1 MHDGSIMNGGGMWLG
16 MGIWWILI
24 LVLVL
29 VLVVL
34 GIAAL
39 ARYLFGGRN

>member
-1 MHDGSIMNGGGMWLG
+1 MHDGSFMGGGGMWLG
-16 MGIWWILI
+16 MGLWWILI
-24 LVLVL
+24 L

-39 ARYLFGGRN
+39 ARYVFGGRN

>member
-1 MHDGSIMNGGGMWLG
+1 MHDGSMMGGGMWLG
-16 MGIWWILI
+16 MGIWWVLI
-24 LVLVL
+24 L

-39 ARYLFGGRN
+39 ARYVFGGRS

>member
-1 MHDGSIMNGGGMWLG
+1 MHSGGMMGSGMWLG

-24 LVLVL
+24 LILI
-29 VLVVL
+29 VL

-39 ARYLFGGRN
+39 ARYLFGGRG

>member
-24 LVLVL
+24 LVLV
-29 VLVVL
+29 VL

-39 ARYLFGGRN
+39 ARYLFGGRS

>member
-1 MHDGSIMNGGGMWLG
+1 MHDGGVMGGGMMGGGMWFG

-24 LVLVL
+24 L

-39 ARYLFGGRN
+39 ARYLFGGRD

>member
-1 MHDGSIMNGGGMWLG
+1 MHDFGMMGGGGMWLG
-16 MGIWWILI
+16 MGLWWI
-24 LVLVL
+24 LVL

-39 ARYLFGGRN
+39 ARYVFGGRN

>member
-1 MHDGSIMNGGGMWLG
+1 MMGNDWGMHDSWWMMGGMWIFWL
-16 MGIWWILI
+16 LI
-24 LVLVL
+24 L

-39 ARYLFGGRN
+39 SKYLSRR

>member
-1 MHDGSIMNGGGMWLG
+1 MHDGSMMNGSGMWFG

-24 LVLVL
+24 L

-39 ARYLFGGRN
+39 ARYVFGGRN

>member
-1 MHDGSIMNGGGMWLG
+1 MHDDGMMNGGMWFG

-24 LVLVL
+24 L

-39 ARYLFGGRN
+39 ARYLFGGRG

>member
-1 MHDGSIMNGGGMWLG
+1 MHDGGTMSGGGMWLG

-24 LVLVL
+24 LVLV
-29 VLVVL
+29 VL

-39 ARYLFGGRN
+39 ARYLFGGRG

>member
-1 MHDGSIMNGGGMWLG
+1 MHSGGMMGSGMMGGMWLG

-24 LVLVL
+24 LILI
-29 VLVVL
+29 VL

-39 ARYLFGGRN
+39 ARYLFGGRG

>member
-1 MHDGSIMNGGGMWLG
+1 MGGGMMWG
-16 MGIWWILI
+16 MGLVWLLI
-24 LVLVL
+24 L

-39 ARYLFGGRN
+39 VKYLFFNKRD

>member
-1 MHDGSIMNGGGMWLG
+1 MGMMDGMGWMGGGMWFFWL
-16 MGIWWILI
+16 LI
-24 LVLVL
+24 L

-39 ARYLFGGRN
+39 VKYLGRN

>member
-1 MHDGSIMNGGGMWLG
+1 MHDGSMMAGGGLWLG
-16 MGIWWILI
+16 MRLWWILI
-24 LVLVL
+24 L

-39 ARYLFGGRN
+39 ARYVFGGRN

>member
-1 MHDGSIMNGGGMWLG
+1 MHDGSIMSGGGMWLG
-16 MGIWWILI
+16 MGLWWILI
-24 LVLVL
+24 L

-39 ARYLFGGRN
+39 ARYVFGGRN

>member
-1 MHDGSIMNGGGMWLG
+1 MHDGSMMGGGGMWLG

-24 LVLVL
+24 LVLV
-29 VLVVL
+29 VL

-39 ARYLFGGRN
+39 ARNVFGGRG

>member
-1 MHDGSIMNGGGMWLG
+1 MHNGSMMGGAGMWLG

-24 LVLVL
+24 L

-39 ARYLFGGRN
+39 ARYLFGGRG

>member
-1 MHDGSIMNGGGMWLG
+1 MQGGGMMWGGMWLG
-16 MGIWWILI
+16 MGLWWILI
-24 LVLVL
+24 L

-39 ARYLFGGRN
+39 ARYVFGGRG

>member
-1 MHDGSIMNGGGMWLG
+1 MHNGSITGGGGMWLG

-24 LVLVL
+24 LVLV
-29 VLVVL
+29 VL

-39 ARYLFGGRN
+39 ARYVFGGRN

>member
-24 LVLVL
+24 LVLV
-29 VLVVL
+29 VL

-39 ARYLFGGRN
+39 ARYVFGGRN